1 MLDTFLIIAW
11 KNLTRRIKTT
21 GILFFCVGIS
31 VFAGVL
37 VWVSYDTVRNGVEL
51 SESRMS
57 ADVMVY
63 PYETELSDASML
75 YSGIAQSVYM
85 DEDIVEQLSNEYV
98 ERVESQF
105 YLQTLPTAGCCTTSL
120 ELRLV
125 GVDWE
130 HDNALQSYLT
140 DGEKKNM
147 GDEDILIGS
156 NVELEEESTIILN
169 TPFRIAGVL
178 EATGTYLDDSVIV
191 PIDRLKELAR
201 INFPDN
207 YFGNRNPEE
216 LVTCVLIKLN
226 DDVNPQEYL
235 ESVSDVEA
243 RKVLVSST
251 ADVVKGE
258 ITVLFRLLT
267 GAAVII
273 LILCVVAMYSQVQAM
288 IQNRRQEIGYLR
300 SLGARRGDIYLM
312 FLFEI
317 GIIVGS
323 ASVLASFT
331 AVAAADQILNWVRQ
345 YISFPVSGW
354 SAGFVLIHIF
364 GGIVAVLLISFLS
377 TVLPLRQMLRMSPQD
392 AIVQGEL

>member
-178 EATGTYLDDSVIV
+178 EATGMYLDDSVIV

-226 DDVNPQEYL
+226 DDVNPREYL

>member
-105 YLQTLPTAGCCTTSL
+105 YLQTLSTAGCCTTSL